1 MIIMIK
7 IKNLLFDASGD
18 LNGKAALIIIV
29 LIILLGGMVA
39 TF

>member
-1 MIIMIK
+1 MS
-7 IKNLLFDASGD
+7 IKNLLFDNDGD
-18 LNGKAALIIIV
+18 LSGKAALIIIV

>member
-1 MIIMIK
+1 MT
-7 IKNLLFDASGD
+7 IKNLLFEANGD